1 MVILCVVQSAFYTIQ
16 YQLVMRDLKFRAWDK
31 SQKYMAY
38 QGSPDLETL
47 SSFMFHFGEDIV
59 LQSTGFFDKNEE
71 EIFEGD
77 ILSDWNDVDGKQVQ
91 SFLQV
96 FWCNNDGA
104 WKLDSS
110 FNQDKSSGDL
120 LSEELSSFVY
130 EISGNIYEN
139 PDLLQRSF

>member
-1 MVILCVVQSAFYTIQ
+1 
-16 YQLVMRDLKFRAWDK
+16 MRELKFRAWDK
-31 SQKYMAY
+31 SQKYMAH
-38 QGSPDLETL
+38 QGNPDLETL

-59 LQSTGFFDKNEE
+59 LQSTGFFDKNEN

-77 ILSDWNDVDGKQVQ
+77 ILSDWNEVDGKQVQ

-96 FWCNNDGA
+96 FWCENDGA
-104 WKLDSS
+104 WKLDNS
-110 FNQDKSSGDL
+110 FNQDKSSSDL

-139 PDLLQRSF
+139 PELLHRSF

>member
-1 MVILCVVQSAFYTIQ
+1 MN
-16 YQLVMRDLKFRAWDK
+16 RELKFRAWCK

-59 LQSTGFFDKNEE
+59 LQSTGFFDKNEK

-77 ILSDWNDVDGKQVQ
+77 ILSDWNDVDGDQVQ
-91 SFLQV
+91 SKLQV
-96 FWCNNDGA
+96 YWCEKTGA
-104 WKLDSS
+104 WKLDNS
-110 FNQDKSSGDL
+110 FNQDKSSGDM

-130 EISGNIYEN
+130 EVSGNIYEN
-139 PDLLQRSF
+139 PELSQQPF

>member
-1 MVILCVVQSAFYTIQ
+1 MSE
-16 YQLVMRDLKFRAWDK
+16 LKFRAWDK

-59 LQSTGFFDKNEE
+59 LQSTGFLDKNENK
-71 EIFEGD
+71 IFEGD
-77 ILSDWNDVDGKQVQ
+77 ILSDWNEVDGKQVQ
-91 SFLQV
+91 SYLQV

-139 PDLLQRSF
+139 PELLQRSF

>member
-1 MVILCVVQSAFYTIQ
+1 
-16 YQLVMRDLKFRAWDK
+16 MRDLKFRAWDK

-38 QGSPDLETL
+38 QGNPDLETL

-59 LQSTGFFDKNEE
+59 LQSTGFFDKNGK

-77 ILSDWNDVDGKQVQ
+77 ILSDWNAVDGNQVK

-96 FWCNNDGA
+96 FWCNIDGA

-120 LSEELSSFVY
+120 LSEEMMSFVY

-139 PDLLQRSF
+139 PELVQRSF

>member
-1 MVILCVVQSAFYTIQ
+1 
-16 YQLVMRDLKFRAWDK
+16 MRDLKFRAWDK

-38 QGSPDLETL
+38 QGSADLETL

-59 LQSTGFFDKNEE
+59 LQSTGFLDKNEN

-77 ILSDWNDVDGKQVQ
+77 ILSDWNEVDGKQVQ

-96 FWCNNDGA
+96 FWCDKDGC

-120 LSEELSSFVY
+120 LSEELSSLVY
-130 EISGNIYEN
+130 DISGNIYEN
-139 PDLLQRSF
+139 PDLLKRSF

>member
-1 MVILCVVQSAFYTIQ
+1 
-16 YQLVMRDLKFRAWDK
+16 MRELKFRAWDK

-38 QGSPDLETL
+38 QGNPDLETL

-59 LQSTGFFDKNEE
+59 LQSTGFFDKNEN

-77 ILSDWNDVDGKQVQ
+77 ILSDWNEVDGKQVQ

-96 FWCNNDGA
+96 FWCNSDGA

-139 PDLLQRSF
+139 PELLQRYF

>member
-1 MVILCVVQSAFYTIQ
+1 
-16 YQLVMRDLKFRAWDK
+16 MRDLKFRAWDK

-38 QGSPDLETL
+38 QGNPDLETL

-59 LQSTGFFDKNEE
+59 LQSTGFFDKNGK

-77 ILSDWNDVDGKQVQ
+77 ILSDWNAVDGNQVK

-96 FWCNNDGA
+96 FWCNIDGA

-110 FNQDKSSGDL
+110 FNKDKSSGDL
-120 LSEELSSFVY
+120 LSEEMMSFVY

-139 PDLLQRSF
+139 PELVQRSF

>member
-1 MVILCVVQSAFYTIQ
+1 
-16 YQLVMRDLKFRAWDK
+16 MRKLKFRAWDK

-38 QGSPDLETL
+38 QGNPDLETL

-59 LQSTGFFDKNEE
+59 LQSTGFFDKNEN

-77 ILSDWNDVDGKQVQ
+77 ILSDWNEVDGKQVQ

-120 LSEELSSFVY
+120 LSEELSSSVY

-139 PDLLQRSF
+139 PELLQRSFELSHNGGEATRCV

>member
-1 MVILCVVQSAFYTIQ
+1 
-16 YQLVMRDLKFRAWDK
+16 MRELKFRAWDK

-47 SSFMFHFGEDIV
+47 SIFMFHFGEDIV
-59 LQSTGFFDKNEE
+59 MQSTGFYDKNRK
-71 EIFEGD
+71 EIFEWD
-77 ILSDWNDVDGKQVQ
+77 ILSDWNAVDGKQVK

-96 FWCNNDGA
+96 FWCNIDGA

-139 PDLLQRSF
+139 PELLQRSF

>member
-1 MVILCVVQSAFYTIQ
+1 
-16 YQLVMRDLKFRAWDK
+16 MRELKFRAWDK

-59 LQSTGFFDKNEE
+59 LQSTGFFDKNEN

-77 ILSDWNDVDGKQVQ
+77 ILSDWNEVDGKQVQ

-96 FWCNNDGA
+96 FWCNSDGA

-139 PDLLQRSF
+139 PELLQRSF

>member
-1 MVILCVVQSAFYTIQ
+1 
-16 YQLVMRDLKFRAWDK
+16 MRDLKFRAWDK
-31 SQKYMAY
+31 SQNYMAY
-38 QGSPDLETL
+38 QGNPDLETL

-59 LQSTGFFDKNEE
+59 LQSTGFFDKNEN

-130 EISGNIYEN
+130 EITGNIYEN
-139 PDLLQRSF
+139 PELLQRSF

>member
-1 MVILCVVQSAFYTIQ
+1 
-16 YQLVMRDLKFRAWDK
+16 MRELKFRAWDK

-38 QGSPDLETL
+38 QGNPDLETL

-59 LQSTGFFDKNEE
+59 LQSTGFFDKNEN

-77 ILSDWNDVDGKQVQ
+77 ILSDWNEVDGKQVQ

-96 FWCNNDGA
+96 FYCNSDGA

-139 PDLLQRSF
+139 PELLQRSF

>member
-1 MVILCVVQSAFYTIQ
+1 
-16 YQLVMRDLKFRAWDK
+16 MRELKFRAWDK

-59 LQSTGFFDKNEE
+59 LQSTGFLDKNKN

-77 ILSDWNDVDGKQVQ
+77 ILSDWNEVDGKQVQ
-91 SFLQV
+91 SYLQV

-104 WKLDSS
+104 WELDSS

-120 LSEELSSFVY
+120 LSEELSSSVY

-139 PDLLQRSF
+139 PELLQRSF

>member
-1 MVILCVVQSAFYTIQ
+1 
-16 YQLVMRDLKFRAWDK
+16 MRELKFRAWDK

-38 QGSPDLETL
+38 QGNPDLETL

-59 LQSTGFFDKNEE
+59 LQSTGFFDKNEN

-77 ILSDWNDVDGKQVQ
+77 ILSDWNEVDGKQVQ

-96 FWCNNDGA
+96 FWCNSDGA

-139 PDLLQRSF
+139 PKLLQRSF

>member
-1 MVILCVVQSAFYTIQ
+1 
-16 YQLVMRDLKFRAWDK
+16 MRELKFRAWDK

-38 QGSPDLETL
+38 QGNPGLETL
-47 SSFMFHFGEDIV
+47 SSFMFYFCEDIV
-59 LQSTGFFDKNEE
+59 LQSTGFFDKNEN

-77 ILSDWNDVDGKQVQ
+77 ILSDWNEVDGKQVQ

-139 PDLLQRSF
+139 PELLQRSF

>member
-1 MVILCVVQSAFYTIQ
+1 
-16 YQLVMRDLKFRAWDK
+16 MRELKFRAWDK

-59 LQSTGFFDKNEE
+59 LQSTGFFDKNEN

-77 ILSDWNDVDGKQVQ
+77 ILSDWNEVDGKQVQ
-91 SFLQV
+91 SYLQV

-110 FNQDKSSGDL
+110 FNQDKLSGDL

-139 PDLLQRSF
+139 PELLQRSF

>member
-1 MVILCVVQSAFYTIQ
+1 
-16 YQLVMRDLKFRAWDK
+16 MRELKFRAWDK

-59 LQSTGFFDKNEE
+59 LQSTGFLDKNEN

-77 ILSDWNDVDGKQVQ
+77 ILSDWNEVDGKQVQ
-91 SFLQV
+91 SYLQV

-139 PDLLQRSF
+139 PELLQRSF

>member
-1 MVILCVVQSAFYTIQ
+1 
-16 YQLVMRDLKFRAWDK
+16 MRELKFRAWDK

-38 QGSPDLETL
+38 QGNPDLETL

-59 LQSTGFFDKNEE
+59 LQSTGFFDKNEN

-77 ILSDWNDVDGKQVQ
+77 ILSDWNEVDGKQVQ

-96 FWCNNDGA
+96 FWCNSDGA
-104 WKLDSS
+104 WKLDSF

-120 LSEELSSFVY
+120 LSEELSSSVY

-139 PDLLQRSF
+139 PELLQRSF

>member
-1 MVILCVVQSAFYTIQ
+1 
-16 YQLVMRDLKFRAWDK
+16 MRELQFRAWDK

-38 QGSPDLETL
+38 QGHPDLETL

-59 LQSTGFFDKNEE
+59 LQSTGFFDKNEN

-96 FWCNNDGA
+96 FWCDKEGC

-139 PDLLQRSF
+139 HDLLQRSF